1 VTRDHLDAFLD
12 DCPALG
18 IRGLSVTIPHKE
30 AVLKRLGKAD
40 GAVKGIGAAN
50 TILWEGSDTIGYNT
64 DYRAAME
71 CIDQATG
78 GSEANEQHLKGKT
91 ALMLGAGGVSKAV
104 VFGLKRRGADVVIA
118 NRHRERAEALA
129 GALDARV
136 VDWDKRHTVEPHIIV
151 NGTPV
156 GMHPNVNESPFN
168 KNYFESDMTVFD
180 TVYNPEQTLL
190 LKEAK
195 AAGCKIVTGTEMFV
209 RQAGLQFKLFTGQ
222 EPPLETMREALKRA
236 IGPAKY

>member
-1 VTRDHLDAFLD
+1 
-12 DCPALG
+12 
-18 IRGLSVTIPHKE
+18 
-30 AVLKRLGKAD
+30 
-40 GAVKGIGAAN
+40 
-50 TILWEGSDTIGYNT
+50 
-64 DYRAAME
+64 ME

-78 GSEANEQHLKGKT
+78 GSEGNEQHLKGQT
-91 ALMLGAGGVSKAV
+91 ALVLGAGGVSKAV
-104 VFGLKRRGADVVIA
+104 VFGLKRRGASVVIA

-129 GALDARV
+129 GSLEARV
-136 VDWDKRHTVEPHIIV
+136 VDWSQRHTVEPHILV

-168 KNYFESDMTVFD
+168 KSYFERDMTVFD

-190 LKEAK
+190 LKEARE
-195 AAGCKIVTGTEMFV
+195 AGCKVVSGLEMFV

-222 EPPLETMREALKRA
+222 DPPLEGMREALRRA